1 MDPEKFE
8 ISKELAQNIINY
20 LVTMPYK
27 DVAKLIA
34 GMMQLVPIAPAKPV
48 IVPEKK

>member
-34 GMMQLVPIAPAKPV
+34 GMMQLPPIIPAKSA